1 MQRVAVTC
9 VFVLAF
15 CFALGLVGSRLR
27 GRHGRGVS
35 AVRLLVGM
43 PLLAAH
49 AYGILPLTVL
59 GRTPGAVRTA
69 KLELFWSHRESLAL
83 AADGLS
89 VTDAGLLAE
98 ILLNVLLFAPMGAV
112 LPFLL
117 PRIAERGRA
126 WRGVIVVC
134 LVACACSPA
143 VELVQW
149 QFRLGLFEFD
159 DVVDNA
165 LGAAAGY
172 AVYLLAL
179 RRPWRRLRWWPG
191 VHAGRGR

>member
-1 MQRVAVTC
+1 MQRVTVTC

-27 GRHGRGVS
+27 GRHRRGVS
-35 AVRLLVGM
+35 TVRLLVGM

-49 AYGILPLTVL
+49 AYGILSLTVL

-134 LVACACSPA
+134 LVACACSLA

-165 LGAAAGY
+165 LGSAAGY

-191 VHAGRGR
+191 VHADGGR